1 MNKFSAVVKEYL
13 SKNNLKQKDIADN
26 CESSEGAISQLLRN
40 DGISLTK
47 MEMIAEALN
56 CELEIGLV
64 DKIKTIPIRCSIYKV
79 SAGEG
84 YDLDDDDSWKTIHVP
99 DTPVARKADF
109 ALEIEGDSMEPKYSD
124 GDTIFVIQTPA
135 VDEGNIAI
143 YAVNGNGYVKR
154 YEGDRL
160 VSLNPKYDDIM
171 FSDYDPD
178 EIYCLGLVIGKV

>member
-1 MNKFSAVVKEYL
+1 MNKFSAVVREYL
-13 SKNNLKQKDIADN
+13 SKNHLKQKDIADN
-26 CESSEGAISQLLRN
+26 CSSSEGAISQLLRN
-40 DGISLTK
+40 DGISLNK

-56 CELEIGLV
+56 CELDIQLV
-64 DKIKTIPIRCSIYKV
+64 DKIKTVPIKCSIHKV

-84 YDLDDDDSWKTIHVP
+84 YYLDDDTWKTIHAP

-124 GDTIFVIQTPA
+124 GDIVFVIQTPA

-143 YAVNGNGYVKR
+143 YAVNNKGYIKR

-171 FSDYDPD
+171 FCDYDPD